1 MAPVMLSMWGSVMAK
16 SPDEKTVQIKVSP
29 ALKKEIHRSALERDE
44 TVRTF
49 ILKAL
54 KGRGIAV
61 SDGDL
66 VDRRKA
72 AIR

>member
-1 MAPVMLSMWGSVMAK
+1 MPK

-29 ALKKEIHRSALERDE
+29 ELKKQIYLSALEKDE
-44 TVRTF
+44 TVRAF

-61 SDGDL
+61 SDRDL
-66 VDRRKA
+66 VDRRKVA
-72 AIR
+72 GR